1 MCDCV
6 GSGGG
11 IVWMGIFIFIMVI
24 EKFGE
29 SSNAFKVII
38 ETVTTVTTSISIAT
52 TMTINIAIISWTNSE
67 GH

>member
-1 MCDCV
+1 
-6 GSGGG
+6 
-11 IVWMGIFIFIMVI
+11 MGIFIFIMVI